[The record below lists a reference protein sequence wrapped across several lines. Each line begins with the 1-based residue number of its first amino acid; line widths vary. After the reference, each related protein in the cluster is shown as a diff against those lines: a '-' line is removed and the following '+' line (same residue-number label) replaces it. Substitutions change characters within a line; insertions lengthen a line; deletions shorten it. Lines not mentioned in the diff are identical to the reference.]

1 MRVEVR
7 HSPSFA
13 VARLHLDAGEQAR
26 AESGAMALMSFGMNV
41 EAQMQ
46 GGFMKSL
53 KRSALGGESMF
64 VTTYTAPAQYTGWV
78 DVAANLPGDLAVIDV
93 SPQRALVLTK
103 GSWLASPT
111 TITIETKW
119 GGSAMLFGGEG
130 GFVVRMEGQGQVI
143 ASAYGALDLIELPE
157 GQGFT
162 IDTGH
167 LVAYDDGMNV
177 QVRKVAKG
185 WIQSAK
191 SGEALVMDIQGPGRV
206 WTQSRNPSGLVDWL
220 TQALPFT
227 RG

>member
-1 MRVEVR
+1 MRVEIR

-13 VARLHLDAGEQAR
+13 VARLHLDPGEQVR
-26 AESGAMALMSFGMNV
+26 AESGAMALMSFGVNV
-41 EAQMQ
+41 QAQMQ

-64 VTTYTAPAQYTGWV
+64 VTTYTGDANYPTWV
-78 DVAANLPGDLAVIDV
+78 DVAANLPGDLVVIDV
-93 SPQRALVLTK
+93 APGRSLVLTK
-103 GSWLASPT
+103 GSWLASPPS
-111 TITIETKW
+111 INIETKW

-143 ASAYGALDLIELPE
+143 ASCYGALDVIELPA

-177 QVRKVAKG
+177 NVRKVAKG

-206 WTQSRNPSGLVDWL
+206 WTQSRNEGALVDWL
-220 TQALPFT
+220 TQVLPFT
-227 RG
+227 RT